1 MDQPPIRINRVRHL
15 IVSVVLLFV
24 VVLGLEN
31 TGLDIAIQY
40 FFYRNGAWL
49 VDNTQP
55 VIRFLFYDAP
65 KKLLVLYAILILL
78 ALVLSFAIKPLRRF
92 RTRNNLFILLALV
105 LSFVV
110 KPLRRFRTRNN
121 LFILLC
127 LLLVPAVVGLGKK
140 ETHVHCPYQLQEFGG
155 DVPYVTLFE
164 ANKYETPGRCFP
176 AGHASGGFA
185 LLLFV
190 LIAATRRQQMAAL
203 AGAMALGWAMGGYQ
217 MVNGR
222 HFLSHTLT
230 TILLAW
236 IVILLVH
243 LALFGRRYYSAS
255 T

>member
-1 MDQPPIRINRVRHL
+1 MDQPPIRITRVRHL

-31 TGLDIAIQY
+31 TGLDMAFQHLL
-40 FFYRNGAWL
+40 YRNGAWL
-49 VDNTQP
+49 VDYSQP
-55 VIRFLFYDAP
+55 VIRFVFYDAP

-78 ALVLSFAIKPLRRF
+78 ALVLSYVI
-92 RTRNNLFILLALV
+92 
-105 LSFVV
+105 

-155 DVPYVTLFE
+155 NVPYVTLFE
-164 ANKYETPGRCFP
+164 KNRVDYPGRCFP

-243 LALFGRRYYSAS
+243 LALFGRRYYSGS
-255 T
+255 NP

>member
-1 MDQPPIRINRVRHL
+1 MDQPPIHINHVRHL

-31 TGLDIAIQY
+31 TGLDMAFQHLL
-40 FFYRNGAWL
+40 YRNGAWL
-49 VDNTQP
+49 VDYSQP
-55 VIRFLFYDAP
+55 VIRLFFYDAP

-78 ALVLSFAIKPLRRF
+78 ALVLSFVI
-92 RTRNNLFILLALV
+92 
-105 LSFVV
+105 

-127 LLLVPAVVGLGKK
+127 LLLVPAVVGLSKK

-164 ANKYETPGRCFP
+164 KNKVDYPGRCFP

-190 LIAATRRQQMAAL
+190 MIAATRRQQMAAL

-230 TILLAW
+230 TILVAW
-236 IVILLVH
+236 IVILIVH
-243 LALFGRRYYSAS
+243 LALFGRRYYSGS
-255 T
+255 NP

>member
-1 MDQPPIRINRVRHL
+1 MDQPPIRINRIRHL
-15 IVSVVLLFV
+15 FISVVLLFAV
-24 VVLGLEN
+24 VFGLEN
-31 TGLDIAIQY
+31 TGLDMVFQHIL
-40 FFYRNGAWL
+40 YRNGAWL

-55 VIRFLFYDAP
+55 VIRFIFYDAP

-78 ALVLSFAIKPLRRF
+78 ALVLSF
-92 RTRNNLFILLALV
+92 
-105 LSFVV
+105 VV

-121 LFILLC
+121 VFILLC

-155 DVPYVTLFE
+155 DVPYVTLFQ
-164 ANKYETPGRCFP
+164 ANRYETPGRCFP

-185 LLLFV
+185 LLLFA

-203 AGAMALGWAMGGYQ
+203 TGAMALGWAMGGYQ

-243 LALFGRRYYSAS
+243 LALFGNRPNPAQTRE
-255 T
+255 

>member
-31 TGLDIAIQY
+31 TGLDMAFQHLL
-40 FFYRNGAWL
+40 YRNGAWL
-49 VDNTQP
+49 VDSAQP
-55 VIRFLFYDAP
+55 VIRFVFYDAP

-78 ALVLSFAIKPLRRF
+78 V
-92 RTRNNLFILLALV
+92 LV
-105 LSFVV
+105 LSFVI

-155 DVPYVTLFE
+155 NVPYVTLFE

-236 IVILLVH
+236 VVILLVH
-243 LALFGRRYYSAS
+243 LALFGRRYYSGS
-255 T
+255 NP

>member
-31 TGLDIAIQY
+31 TGLDLAFQHML
-40 FFYRNGAWL
+40 YRNGSWL
-49 VDNTQP
+49 VDYSQP

-78 ALVLSFAIKPLRRF
+78 ALVLSFVI
-92 RTRNNLFILLALV
+92 
-105 LSFVV
+105 

-190 LIAATRRQQMAAL
+190 MIATTRKRQMAAL

-243 LALFGRRYYSAS
+243 LALFGRQYYSGS
-255 T
+255 NP

>member
-31 TGLDIAIQY
+31 TGLDMAVQHLL
-40 FFYRNGAWL
+40 YRNGAWL
-49 VDNTQP
+49 VDSAQP
-55 VIRFLFYDAP
+55 VIRFVFYDAP

-78 ALVLSFAIKPLRRF
+78 ALVLSYVI
-92 RTRNNLFILLALV
+92 
-105 LSFVV
+105 

-155 DVPYVTLFE
+155 AVPYVTLFE

-190 LIAATRRQQMAAL
+190 LIAKTRRQQMAAL

-243 LALFGRRYYSAS
+243 LALFGRRYYSGS
-255 T
+255 NP

>member
-1 MDQPPIRINRVRHL
+1 MDQPPIRINRVWHL
-15 IVSVVLLFV
+15 IVSVVLLFF

-31 TGLDIAIQY
+31 TGLDVAFQHLL
-40 FFYRNGAWL
+40 YRNGAWL
-49 VDNTQP
+49 VDSAQP
-55 VIRFLFYDAP
+55 VIRFVFYDAP

-78 ALVLSFAIKPLRRF
+78 ALVLSFVIKPLRRF
-92 RTRNNLFILLALV
+92 RTRNNV
-105 LSFVV
+105 
-110 KPLRRFRTRNN
+110 
-121 LFILLC
+121 FILLC

-190 LIAATRRQQMAAL
+190 LIAATRRQQMATL

-243 LALFGRRYYSAS
+243 MALFGRRYYSGS
-255 T
+255 NP

>member
-1 MDQPPIRINRVRHL
+1 MDQPPICINRIRHL
-15 IVSVVLLFV
+15 FISVVLLFAV
-24 VVLGLEN
+24 VFGLEN
-31 TGLDIAIQY
+31 TGLDMVFQHIL
-40 FFYRNGAWL
+40 YRNGAWL
-49 VDNTQP
+49 VDNAQP
-55 VIRFLFYDAP
+55 VIRFIFYDAP

-78 ALVLSFAIKPLRRF
+78 ALVLSF
-92 RTRNNLFILLALV
+92 
-105 LSFVV
+105 VV

-121 LFILLC
+121 VFILLC

-155 DVPYVTLFE
+155 DVPYVTLFQ
-164 ANKYETPGRCFP
+164 ANRYETPGRCFP

-190 LIAATRRQQMAAL
+190 LIAATRKRQMAAL

-243 LALFGRRYYSAS
+243 LALFGNRSNLAQTRE
-255 T
+255 

>member
-31 TGLDIAIQY
+31 TGLDMAFQHLL
-40 FFYRNGAWL
+40 YRNGAWL
-49 VDNTQP
+49 VDSAQP
-55 VIRFLFYDAP
+55 VIRFVFYDAP

-78 ALVLSFAIKPLRRF
+78 ALVLSYVI
-92 RTRNNLFILLALV
+92 
-105 LSFVV
+105 

-155 DVPYVTLFE
+155 NVPYVTLFE

-243 LALFGRRYYSAS
+243 LALFGRRYYSGS
-255 T
+255 NP

>member
-15 IVSVVLLFV
+15 VVYVVLLFV

-31 TGLDIAIQY
+31 TGLDIAIQH

-49 VDNTQP
+49 VDSAQP

-78 ALVLSFAIKPLRRF
+78 ALVLSFVLKPM
-92 RTRNNLFILLALV
+92 
-105 LSFVV
+105 
-110 KPLRRFRTRNN
+110 RRFRTRNN

-155 DVPYVTLFE
+155 EVPYVTLFE
-164 ANKYETPGRCFP
+164 ANKYEAPGRCFP

-203 AGAMALGWAMGGYQ
+203 SGAMALGWAMGGYQ

-243 LALFGRRYYSAS
+243 LALFGRRYYSVS

>member
-31 TGLDIAIQY
+31 TGLDMAFQHLL
-40 FFYRNGAWL
+40 YRNGAWL
-49 VDNTQP
+49 VDSAQP
-55 VIRFLFYDAP
+55 VIRFVFYDAP

-78 ALVLSFAIKPLRRF
+78 ALVLSFVIKPLRRF
-92 RTRNNLFILLALV
+92 RTRNNLLGLV
-105 LSFVV
+105 LSFVI
-110 KPLRRFRTRNN
+110 KSLGRFRTRNN
-121 LFILLC
+121 VFILLC

-243 LALFGRRYYSAS
+243 LALFGRRYYSGS
-255 T
+255 NP

>member
-1 MDQPPIRINRVRHL
+1 MDQPPIRINRMRHL

-31 TGLDIAIQY
+31 TGLDVAFQHLL
-40 FFYRNGAWL
+40 YRNGAWL
-49 VDNTQP
+49 VDSAQP
-55 VIRFLFYDAP
+55 VIRFVFYDAP
-65 KKLLVLYAILILL
+65 KKLLVLYATLILL
-78 ALVLSFAIKPLRRF
+78 ALVLSFVI
-92 RTRNNLFILLALV
+92 
-105 LSFVV
+105 

-243 LALFGRRYYSAS
+243 LALFGRRY
-255 T
+255 

>member
-1 MDQPPIRINRVRHL
+1 MDQPPIHINRVRHL

-31 TGLDIAIQY
+31 TGLDMAFQHLL
-40 FFYRNGAWL
+40 YRNGAWL
-49 VDNTQP
+49 VDSAQP
-55 VIRFLFYDAP
+55 VVRFVFYDAP

-78 ALVLSFAIKPLRRF
+78 ALVLSFVI
-92 RTRNNLFILLALV
+92 
-105 LSFVV
+105 

-164 ANKYETPGRCFP
+164 ANKYESPGRCFP

-243 LALFGRRYYSAS
+243 LALFGRRY
-255 T
+255 